1 VIPESLHEELYHTL
15 FESHLRFGI
24 SVWGSISN
32 NKLEPLF
39 RTQKKCVRILFGDRE
54 MYQDKFKTCART
66 RCIDKQKLG
75 SKFYQKEHTKPLFKK
90 KSLLTVHNLHK
101 LTCLMEMFKI
111 IKLESPAP
119 LLNLFQRSKVRPERF
134 ITPKPSTLFIYQST
148 KLWNDGRNAASKIN
162 FSTPTNTMKS
172 TLKKELLSM
181 QCRYDEFEWSELNFD
196 QCELKF

>member
-1 VIPESLHEELYHTL
+1 
-15 FESHLRFGI
+15 
-24 SVWGSISN
+24 
-32 NKLEPLF
+32 
-39 RTQKKCVRILFGDRE
+39 
-54 MYQDKFKTCART
+54 
-66 RCIDKQKLG
+66 
-75 SKFYQKEHTKPLFKK
+75 
-90 KSLLTVHNLHK
+90 
-101 LTCLMEMFKI
+101 MEMFKI

-148 KLWNDGRNAASKIN
+148 KLWNDGGNAASKIN
-162 FSTPTNTMKS
+162 FSTPTNAMKS